1 MKNFLYNVLV
11 LFGKLWV
18 MIVLIGVIALIIPL
32 WILLEFV
39 SYMEKVTKLRSQRAL
54 TEYID

>member
-1 MKNFLYNVLV
+1 MKDFLYNLLV
-11 LFGKLWV
+11 LFGKLFV
-18 MIVLIGVIALIIPL
+18 SFVLVSVVILIIPL

-39 SYMEKVTKLRSQRAL
+39 SYMEKVTKVRSQRAL